1 MQRDTAHVSLC
12 AAVSGPGTVR
22 PGLVLSISTGQR
34 GSASASLD
42 PSSAQGSVQG
52 CTPRRNHLCI
62 RGSERSYWAPSCPPP
77 PAASDFRDA
86 SSLTF
91 FFFST
96 ARAKECSKTFSNRYF
111 LSDLIYRVLRLFHI
125 CPCFLASWQACL
137 SYFIFMIFFFL
148 CTWPRGVH
156 EVAAQQ
162 QMGSFPF
169 SFSPS
174 TPSGGAGW
182 GSQH

>member
-22 PGLVLSISTGQR
+22 PGLVLNISTGQR

-91 FFFST
+91 FFFFPLPEPKN
-96 ARAKECSKTFSNRYF
+96 AVK
-111 LSDLIYRVLRLFHI
+111 LSVTGT
-125 CPCFLASWQACL
+125 
-137 SYFIFMIFFFL
+137 SYQ
-148 CTWPRGVH
+148 T
-156 EVAAQQ
+156 
-162 QMGSFPF
+162 
-169 SFSPS
+169 
-174 TPSGGAGW
+174 
-182 GSQH
+182 